1 MRAVIVDFFLK
12 ILYYEYLYKNEQIII
27 IIIIYFMVCGLQDT
41 EADNCGQTTASNQT
55 AKNTQKKQIVT
66 KLKITTK

>member
-27 IIIIYFMVCGLQDT
+27 IIIIYLIIAACR
-41 EADNCGQTTASNQT
+41 
-55 AKNTQKKQIVT
+55 KPK
-66 KLKITTK
+66 